1 MPIAVPDDE
10 SQVIESLLVAGTLM
24 LMIAFAVLPPLV
36 LLQAGGVVLVA
47 GLVVSLV
54 FGLAYHVRLYQG
66 LVRAGGAPARWWVSP
81 VRLHPR
87 LSPAD
92 LKWIRPP
99 FLLGASGF
107 VAALGGCAFVALG
120 VLRLMLIP

>member
-1 MPIAVPDDE
+1 M
-10 SQVIESLLVAGTLM
+10 IESLLVAGSLILM
-24 LMIAFAVLPPLV
+24 VAFAVLPPIV
-36 LLQAGGVVLVA
+36 LLQAGGAVVAL
-47 GLVVSLV
+47 GLVVALG

-66 LVRAGGAPARWWVSP
+66 LVRAGGAPPRWWVSP

-120 VLRLMLIP
+120 VLRLVLEP